1 MYGHAQNWNAQPR
14 VSYASVGYQRV
25 PMQEFVDQS
34 YVEIQKPPE
43 SFTAPNYTNEVS
55 KMTEP
60 VEVETGSVQEKEGSI
75 IKLRK
80 SIYSA
85 GAVKCIYIVSVIAT
99 FIVQVF
105 ILFVNLTENDLTFFS
120 SIGYTGDNYEYDV
133 FKRALGRFICFLLI
147 LLKCQEDLQNA
158 IDIMFTSNG
167 AHCII
172 CAILQLLVALSLPVG
187 FVMTISIN
195 TNVTQDIIKTGL
207 LKIFIDMDSSVYNLV
222 LISNES
228 SDEVQELKMQC
239 DSKWDKTRKWF
250 ISIVVPVYMMAF
262 FLVVWYAAL
271 EEYPFAF
278 AFMVSTLAMYATPY
292 FDQKKGY
299 ARKVT
304 NLLEEQVELA
314 KRALPLPKVLS

>member
-1 MYGHAQNWNAQPR
+1 MYTQPQNWNAQHR
-14 VSYASVGYQRV
+14 VSYTPLGYERV
-25 PMQEFVDQS
+25 PMQEVVDQS
-34 YVEIQKPPE
+34 FIEIQKPPE
-43 SFTAPNYTNEVS
+43 SFTAPKYTNEVS
-55 KMTEP
+55 KTTEP
-60 VEVETGSVQEKEGSI
+60 VEGETESVPEKGGTN

-85 GAVKCIYIVSVIAT
+85 GAVKCIYIGSVIAT

-105 ILFVNLTENDLTFFS
+105 ILFVNLTENDLTFIS

-147 LLKCQEDLQNA
+147 LLKCQEDLQNG
-158 IDIMFTSNG
+158 IDIMFTSTG

-172 CAILQLLVALSLPVG
+172 CGILQLLVALILPVG
-187 FVMTISIN
+187 FVMTISVN
-195 TNVTQDIIKTGL
+195 TNVTQDITKTGL
-207 LKIFIDMDSSVYNLV
+207 LRLFIDMDSSVYNLV

-228 SDEVQELKMQC
+228 SDEVQVLKVQT

-250 ISIVVPVYMMAF
+250 ISIVVPLYMIAF

-304 NLLEEQVELA
+304 NLLGEQVEFA
-314 KRALPLPKVLS
+314 KQALT

>member
-1 MYGHAQNWNAQPR
+1 MYTQPQNWNALPR
-14 VSYASVGYQRV
+14 VSYAPVGYERV
-25 PMQEFVDQS
+25 PMQEIEDPSFI
-34 YVEIQKPPE
+34 EIQKPPE

-55 KMTEP
+55 KYTKP
-60 VEVETGSVQEKEGSI
+60 VEGEPESAPEKEESN

-85 GAVKCIYIVSVIAT
+85 GAVKCIYLGSVIAT
-99 FIVQVF
+99 FTVQVF
-105 ILFVNLTENDLTFFS
+105 ILFVNLTENNMTFLS

-167 AHCII
+167 PHCIL
-172 CAILQLLVALSLPVG
+172 CAFLQLLVALFLPVA
-187 FVMTISIN
+187 FVYTISIN

-207 LKIFIDMDSSVYNLV
+207 LRLFIDMDTSVYNLV

-228 SDEVQELKMQC
+228 SDEVQNLKMQC
-239 DSKWDKTRKWF
+239 GSKWDKTRKWF
-250 ISIVVPVYMMAF
+250 ISIVVPAYMIAF
-262 FLVVWYAAL
+262 FLVVWYASL

-278 AFMVSTLAMYATPY
+278 AFMASTLAMYATPY
-292 FDQKKGY
+292 FDKKKGY

-314 KRALPLPKVLS
+314 KQALPLPKVLS